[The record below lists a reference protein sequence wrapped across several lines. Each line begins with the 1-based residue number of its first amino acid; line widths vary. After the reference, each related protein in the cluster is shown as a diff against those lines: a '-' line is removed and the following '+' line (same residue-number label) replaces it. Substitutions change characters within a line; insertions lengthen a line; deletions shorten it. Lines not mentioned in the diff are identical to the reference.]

1 MHLFYHPDAGFSS
14 SFTFNKEES
23 GHIAKVL
30 RLKPGDTIH
39 LTNGLGY
46 FYPAEIIEANPN
58 KVRINI
64 LEEHHQPR
72 RDFFVHIALAPTKN
86 IKRTE
91 WFVEKAVEIGI
102 EKISFFH
109 SRHSERNI
117 IKPERI
123 KKVAIAAMK
132 QSQKAYL
139 PEISDMLNIQDILSN
154 AGESHK
160 WIAHCNNNLKRTQIH
175 TASSAESHLILIGP
189 EGGFHINEIE
199 KAEKHKFNSIEL
211 SPYRLR
217 TETAALTAC
226 QWLNIHYFKKC
237 NSDIA
242 NQNNG

>member
-1 MHLFYHPDAGFSS
+1 MHLFYHSDAGFSS

-46 FYPAEIIEANPN
+46 FYPAEIIESNPN

-64 LEEHHQPR
+64 LEENHQPR
-72 RDFFVHIALAPTKN
+72 RDFFIHIALAPTKN

-109 SRHSERNI
+109 SRHSERDI

-123 KKVAIAAMK
+123 RKVAIAAMK

-139 PEISDMLNIQDILSN
+139 PDINDISSFEDVLNN
-154 AGESHK
+154 ADESHK
-160 WIAHCNNNLKRTQIH
+160 WMAHCDSHSTRTHID
-175 TASSAESHLILIGP
+175 SAKPGESHIILIGP
-189 EGGFHINEIE
+189 EGGFHPDEIAE
-199 KAEKHKFNSIEL
+199 AEKKDFTSIEL

-226 QWLNIHYFKKC
+226 QWLNIQYTKDLF
-237 NSDIA
+237 NR
-242 NQNNG
+242 